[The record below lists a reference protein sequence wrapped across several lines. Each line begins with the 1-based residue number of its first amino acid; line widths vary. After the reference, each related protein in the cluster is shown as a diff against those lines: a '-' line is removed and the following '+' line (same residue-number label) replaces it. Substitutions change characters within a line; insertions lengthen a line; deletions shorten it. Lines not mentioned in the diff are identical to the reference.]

1 MKILFVTGSRGE
13 WGYIRPIIKLCIKE
27 SIDYK
32 ICATN
37 MVLLP
42 SFGSLIDELKND
54 GYDVSDEIF
63 MSLDGYDHYTMTKS
77 LGIFLTSFVD
87 VLKREK
93 PNWLLLAGDRGEQL
107 MASVAGSYTYTPVA
121 HIQAGERS
129 GNIDGL
135 ARHAIGKFSHIH
147 FAANDD
153 AKKRLLAMGE
163 EKFRIFNV
171 GAPQIDE
178 IKNKE
183 VSKTEE
189 IKKKYNVNLKKKFIL
204 VILHPVTEEFD
215 NISEQTDE
223 LFNALNSFN
232 YNFVWVCPNNDA
244 GSFIIK
250 KKILNNRTSN
260 NIIFENLTRKDFLFF
275 LKNCECIVG
284 NSSSG
289 LLEAPSFKKPSVNIG
304 RRQHMRI
311 RGANVID
318 CVFKKKQITNAINKA
333 LSEVFKKKI
342 SQIKNPYGDGN
353 SSKKI
358 LKILKE
364 TKINNELLTKNI
376 TI

>member
-54 GYDVSDEIF
+54 GYNVSDEIF
-63 MSLDGYDHYTMTKS
+63 MSLDGYDHFSMTKS

-153 AKKRLLAMGE
+153 AKKRLLALGE

-178 IKNKE
+178 IKSKE
-183 VSKTEE
+183 VSKIEE
-189 IKKKYNVNLKKKFIL
+189 IKTKYDVNLKKKFIL

-223 LFNALNSFN
+223 LFNALDSFN
-232 YNFVWVCPNNDA
+232 YNFVWICPNNDA

-250 KKILNNRTSN
+250 KKILRNRTSN
-260 NIIFENLTRKDFLFF
+260 NVIFENLTRRDFLFF

-289 LLEAPSFKKPSVNIG
+289 LLEAPSFRKPSVNIG
-304 RRQHMRI
+304 RRQHMRLK
-311 RGANVID
+311 AKNVID
-318 CVFKKKQITNAINKA
+318 CTFKKKQIKLAIKKA
-333 LSEVFKKKI
+333 LSKEFNQKI
-342 SQIKNPYGDGN
+342 KLIKNPYGDGN

-364 TKINNELLTKNI
+364 TKINNKLLTKNI

>member
-42 SFGSLIDELKND
+42 SFGSLIDELKDD
-54 GYDVSDEIF
+54 GYNISDEIF
-63 MSLDGYDHYTMTKS
+63 MSLDGYDHFSMTKS

-107 MASVAGSYTYTPVA
+107 IASIAGSYTYTPVA

-147 FAANDD
+147 FAANHD
-153 AKKRLLAMGE
+153 AKKRLLALGE

-178 IKNKE
+178 IKSNE
-183 VSKTEE
+183 ISKSNE
-189 IKKKYNVNLKKKFIL
+189 IKKKYNVNIKKKFIL

-223 LFNALNSFN
+223 LFNALESFN
-232 YNFVWVCPNNDA
+232 YNFVWICPNNDA

-250 KKILNNRTSN
+250 KKILKNRTSKN
-260 NIIFENLTRKDFLFF
+260 VTFENLTRKDFLFF
-275 LKNCECIVG
+275 LKNCVCIIG

-304 RRQHMRI
+304 RRQHMRL
-311 RGANVID
+311 RGENVID
-318 CVFKKKQITNAINKA
+318 CIFKKKQIINAINKA
-333 LSEVFKKKI
+333 LSESFKRKI
-342 SQIKNPYGDGN
+342 RLIKNPYGDGN

-364 TKINNELLTKNI
+364 TKINNKLLTKNI

>member
-27 SIDYK
+27 SIEYK

-42 SFGSLIDELKND
+42 SFGSLIDELKDD
-54 GYDVSDEIF
+54 GYNVTDEIF
-63 MSLDGYDHYTMTKS
+63 MSLDGYDHFTMTKS

-153 AKKRLLAMGE
+153 AKKRLLALGE

-178 IKNKE
+178 IKSKE
-183 VSKTEE
+183 VSKIEE

-223 LFNALNSFN
+223 LFDALNSFN
-232 YNFVWVCPNNDA
+232 YNFVWICPNNDA

-250 KKILNNRTSN
+250 KKILRNRTSDN
-260 NIIFENLTRKDFLFF
+260 VIFENLTRRDFLFF

-289 LLEAPSFKKPSVNIG
+289 LLEAPSFRKPSVNIG
-304 RRQHMRI
+304 RRQHMRLK
-311 RGANVID
+311 AENVID
-318 CVFKKKQITNAINKA
+318 CTFKKKQIKLAIKKA
-333 LSEVFKKKI
+333 LSKEFNQKI
-342 SQIKNPYGDGN
+342 KLIRNPYGDGN

-364 TKINNELLTKNI
+364 TKINNKLLTKNI

>member
-42 SFGSLIDELKND
+42 SFGSLIDELKDD
-54 GYDVSDEIF
+54 GYNISDEIF
-63 MSLDGYDHYTMTKS
+63 MSLDGYDHFSMTKS

-107 MASVAGSYTYTPVA
+107 MASIAGSYTYTPVA

-147 FAANDD
+147 FAANND
-153 AKKRLLAMGE
+153 AKKRLLALGE

-178 IKNKE
+178 IRGNE
-183 VSKTEE
+183 ISLSNE
-189 IKKKYNVNLKKKFIL
+189 IKKRYNVNLKKKFIL

-223 LFNALNSFN
+223 LFNALESFN
-232 YNFVWVCPNNDA
+232 YNFVWICPNNDA

-250 KKILNNRTSN
+250 KKILKNRTSKN
-260 NIIFENLTRKDFLFF
+260 VIFENLTRKDFLFF
-275 LKNCECIVG
+275 LKKCECIVG

-304 RRQHMRI
+304 RRQHMRL

-318 CVFKKKQITNAINKA
+318 CVFKKNK
-333 LSEVFKKKI
+333 
-342 SQIKNPYGDGN
+342 
-353 SSKKI
+353 
-358 LKILKE
+358 
-364 TKINNELLTKNI
+364 LLMQ
-376 TI
+376 

>member
-318 CVFKKKQITNAINKA
+318 CVFKKTQITNAINKA
-333 LSEVFKKKI
+333 LSDVFKKKI

>member
-13 WGYIRPIIKLCIKE
+13 WGYIRPIIKLCIKK
-27 SIDYK
+27 SIEYK

-54 GYDVSDEIF
+54 GYNVTDEIF
-63 MSLDGYDHYTMTKS
+63 MSLDGYDHFTMTKS

-333 LSEVFKKKI
+333 LSDVFKKKI

>member
-42 SFGSLIDELKND
+42 SFGSLIDELKDD
-54 GYDVSDEIF
+54 GYNISDEIF
-63 MSLDGYDHYTMTKS
+63 MSLDGYDHFSMTKS

-107 MASVAGSYTYTPVA
+107 IASIAGSYTYTPVA

-147 FAANDD
+147 FAANHD
-153 AKKRLLAMGE
+153 AKKRLLALGE

-178 IKNKE
+178 IKSNE
-183 VSKTEE
+183 ISKSNE
-189 IKKKYNVNLKKKFIL
+189 IKKKYNVNIKKKFIL

-223 LFNALNSFN
+223 LFNALESFN
-232 YNFVWVCPNNDA
+232 YNFVWICPNNDA

-250 KKILNNRTSN
+250 KKILKNRTSKN
-260 NIIFENLTRKDFLFF
+260 VTFENLTRKDFLFF
-275 LKNCECIVG
+275 LKNCECIIG

-289 LLEAPSFKKPSVNIG
+289 LLEDTSFKKPSVNIG
-304 RRQHMRI
+304 RRQHMRL
-311 RGANVID
+311 RGENVID
-318 CVFKKKQITNAINKA
+318 CIFKKKQIINAINKA
-333 LSEVFKKKI
+333 LSESFKRKI
-342 SQIKNPYGDGN
+342 RLIKNPYGDGN

-364 TKINNELLTKNI
+364 TKINNKLLTKNI

>member
-54 GYDVSDEIF
+54 GYNVSDEIF
-63 MSLDGYDHYTMTKS
+63 MSLDGYDHFSMTKS

-147 FAANDD
+147 FAANLD
-153 AKKRLLAMGE
+153 AKRRLLALGE

-178 IKNKE
+178 IKNNE
-183 VSKTEE
+183 ISKRNE
-189 IKKKYNVNLKKKFIL
+189 IEKKYNVTLEKKFIL

-223 LFNALNSFN
+223 LFNALELFN
-232 YNFVWVCPNNDA
+232 YNFVWICPNNDA

-250 KKILNNRTSN
+250 NKILNNRTSDN
-260 NIIFENLTRKDFLFF
+260 VIFENLTRKDFLFF

-289 LLEAPSFKKPSVNIG
+289 LLEAPSFKKPSVNLG

-318 CVFKKKQITNAINKA
+318 CVFKKKQITRAIKEA
-333 LSEVFKKKI
+333 LSDSFKKKI
-342 SQIKNPYGDGN
+342 KLMKNPYGDGN

-358 LKILKE
+358 LKILKD
-364 TKINNELLTKNI
+364 TKIDNKLLTKNI
-376 TI
+376 TV

>member
-333 LSEVFKKKI
+333 LSDVFKKKI

>member
-13 WGYIRPIIKLCIKE
+13 WGYIRPIIKLCINE

-42 SFGSLIDELKND
+42 NFGSLIDELKND
-54 GYDVSDEIF
+54 GYNISDEIF
-63 MSLDGYDHYTMTKS
+63 MSLDGYDHFSMTKS

-93 PNWLLLAGDRGEQL
+93 PNWLVLAGDRGEQL
-107 MASVAGSYTYTPVA
+107 MASIAGSYTYTPVA

-147 FAANDD
+147 FAANLD
-153 AKKRLLAMGE
+153 AKKRLIALGE

-178 IKNKE
+178 IKNNE
-183 VSKTEE
+183 ISNSNE
-189 IKKKYNVNLKKKFIL
+189 IKKKYDVNLKKKFIL

-223 LFNALNSFN
+223 LFNALESFN
-232 YNFVWVCPNNDA
+232 YNF
-244 GSFIIK
+244 
-250 KKILNNRTSN
+250 
-260 NIIFENLTRKDFLFF
+260 IF
-275 LKNCECIVG
+275 
-284 NSSSG
+284 
-289 LLEAPSFKKPSVNIG
+289 
-304 RRQHMRI
+304 M
-311 RGANVID
+311 
-318 CVFKKKQITNAINKA
+318 
-333 LSEVFKKKI
+333 
-342 SQIKNPYGDGN
+342 
-353 SSKKI
+353 
-358 LKILKE
+358 
-364 TKINNELLTKNI
+364 
-376 TI
+376 

>member
-183 VSKTEE
+183 ISKTEE

-204 VILHPVTEEFD
+204 VLLHPVTEEFD

-232 YNFVWVCPNNDA
+232 YNFVWICPNNDA

-260 NIIFENLTRKDFLFF
+260 NIIFENLTRKDFLLF

-304 RRQHMRI
+304 RRQHMRV

-318 CVFKKKQITNAINKA
+318 CVFKKKQIISAINKA
-333 LSEVFKKKI
+333 LSEIFKKKI
-342 SQIKNPYGDGN
+342 RQIKNPYGDGN